1 MNGVDFIVSYAPKM
15 WKEMV
20 VELKSQRCAMEQIVQ
35 ELEKFNENLSKMNNE
50 KN

>member
-1 MNGVDFIVSYAPKM
+1 MNSVDFLVSYAPKM
-15 WKEMV
+15 WEKML

-35 ELEKFNENLSKMNNE
+35 ELEKMNENFDKMNSD